1 MDRLIIV
8 GLGNPEPKY
17 AGNRHN
23 IGFMVIDELA
33 RSAGVSMT
41 RTKFKGVY
49 GTGTLEGRPVTL
61 LKPLTYMNL
70 SGQSVVPASRF
81 FDVSPDRMLVV
92 HDELD
97 LSFGTVRFKIG
108 GGHAGHNGLRSIQAE
123 LGNNSFHRLRV
134 GIGRPSR
141 GSVSNFVLSN
151 FTEGEETDWLPDLVD
166 RCVSAIRLA
175 AREGTPRAMNTVN
188 AA

>member
-33 RSAGVSMT
+33 RSASVSMT

-70 SGQSVVPASRF
+70 SGQSVVPASR
-81 FDVSPDRMLVV
+81 V
-92 HDELD
+92 LD
-97 LSFGTVRFKIG
+97 LRPPRLLG
-108 GGHAGHNGLRSIQAE
+108 GADE
-123 LGNNSFHRLRV
+123 
-134 GIGRPSR
+134 
-141 GSVSNFVLSN
+141 
-151 FTEGEETDWLPDLVD
+151 
-166 RCVSAIRLA
+166 
-175 AREGTPRAMNTVN
+175 RAH
-188 AA
+188 